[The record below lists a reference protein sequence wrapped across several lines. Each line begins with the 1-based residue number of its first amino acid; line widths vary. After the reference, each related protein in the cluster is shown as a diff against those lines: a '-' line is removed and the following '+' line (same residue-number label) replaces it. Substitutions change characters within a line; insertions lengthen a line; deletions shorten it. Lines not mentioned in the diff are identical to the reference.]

1 MLCIYMYVC
10 IDKILRYDCIKMI
23 EFWRKNLLR
32 YIFIRYLLIIK
43 IKYWELLFRM
53 CLIDKMF
60 WVDVKFIFGFVWNRW
75 GGGNVCFD
83 SWFCGVCCGGFGGFG
98 WDNSVWCGGS
108 GCGGC
113 GRWRNIWC

>member
-1 MLCIYMYVC
+1 MIVLKLLNFVGKFCLEIYVL
-10 IDKILRYDCIKMI
+10 DILVI
-23 EFWRKNLLR
+23 N
-32 YIFIRYLLIIK
+32 YL

-53 CLIDKMF
+53 CFIDKMF
-60 WVDVKFIFGFVWNRW
+60 WVDVKFIFGVIWNRW

-108 GCGGC
+108 SCGGC